1 MSHANRSKKNPTL
14 GQTPTPTQ
22 VRAAREA
29 AGLTQTQAGE
39 LIYSTL
45 RAWQNYEMEEGY
57 ERHRRMHP
65 QLFEAFLMKTGQMPK
80 EFYVGLI
87 ARKNE
92 SGGEKEKAP
101 Q

>member
-14 GQTPTPTQ
+14 GQTPTSSQ
-22 VRAAREA
+22 VLAAREA
-29 AGLTQTQAGE
+29 AGLTQTAAGE

-65 QLFEAFLMKTGQMPK
+65 QLFEAFLIKTGKMPK
-80 EFYVGLI
+80 AFYEALI
-87 ARKNE
+87 AKAEAKNE
-92 SGGEKEKAP
+92 EK
-101 Q
+101 